1 MCDDVSMSTP
11 PGGPSGPHVPP
22 PPGGSSGQ
30 PPYGAPDPYGQVN
43 PHGQTGPYGQAGQ
56 GPGGPPPGGYGPGPT
71 GPGGQP
77 PKKGPG
83 KGLIFGIAGGLVLV
97 LLLCCIGGFFLAR
110 GSDDDESTSST
121 TTSET
126 SQTTSETSEPTSETS
141 EPTSETT
148 EPTSETTSDST
159 SAGGDVSFPDE
170 FDGWKSGST
179 TDVAGQSAATY
190 TKGTDAI
197 SVIASDVVTASQY
210 EAIWEDSEKVGDLS
224 CGTASG
230 SSSTGQCA
238 GEKDGTTYLL
248 SAVNKDTKE
257 TAAILEKFLDAI

>member
-1 MCDDVSMSTP
+1 MCDDVRMSTP
-11 PGGPSGPHVPP
+11 PGGPNGPHVPP

-30 PPYGAPDPYGQVN
+30 PPYGGP
-43 PHGQTGPYGQAGQ
+43 GPYGQTGQ
-56 GPGGPPPGGYGPGPT
+56 GPGGPPPGGYGPGQA

-83 KGLIFGIAGGLVLV
+83 KGLILGIAGGLALV
-97 LLLCCIGGFFLAR
+97 LLLCCIGGFFLTR
-110 GSDDDESTSST
+110 GSDDEETTSSST

-141 EPTSETT
+141 EPTSETS
-148 EPTSETTSDST
+148 EPTSETTSDSS
-159 SAGGDVSFPDE
+159 SAGGDGSFPDE

-210 EAIWEDSEKVGDLS
+210 EAIWDDSEKVGDLS
-224 CGTASG
+224 CGTSSG
-230 SSSTGQCA
+230 TAQCA

-248 SAVNKDTKE
+248 SAVNKDKKQ
-257 TAAILEKFLDAI
+257 TAAILEKFLDEV

>member
-1 MCDDVSMSTP
+1 MCDDVRMSTP
-11 PGGPSGPHVPP
+11 PGGPNGPHVPP

-30 PPYGAPDPYGQVN
+30 PPYGAP
-43 PHGQTGPYGQAGQ
+43 GPYGQP
-56 GPGGPPPGGYGPGPT
+56 GPGQPGL
-71 GPGGQP
+71 GGQP

-238 GEKDGTTYLL
+238 GEKNGTTYLL

>member
-1 MCDDVSMSTP
+1 L
-11 PGGPSGPHVPP
+11 
-22 PPGGSSGQ
+22 
-30 PPYGAPDPYGQVN
+30 
-43 PHGQTGPYGQAGQ
+43 
-56 GPGGPPPGGYGPGPT
+56 
-71 GPGGQP
+71 GGQP

-83 KGLIFGIAGGLVLV
+83 KGLILGIAGGLALV
-97 LLLCCIGGFFLAR
+97 LLLCCIGGFFLTR
-110 GSDDDESTSST
+110 GSDDEETTSSST

-126 SQTTSETSEPTSETS
+126 SQPTSETSEPTSETSEPTSETS

-148 EPTSETTSDST
+148 SDSS

-210 EAIWEDSEKVGDLS
+210 EAIWDDSEKVGDLS
-224 CGTASG
+224 CGTSSG
-230 SSSTGQCA
+230 TAQCA

-248 SAVNKDTKE
+248 SAVNKDKKQ
-257 TAAILEKFLDAI
+257 TAAILEKFLDEI